1 MGTMLSRDIVKNR
14 ALKIGFDLVGV
25 APIGAWQDLEFSRQW
40 VERGFSGEMRY
51 LANPKRHDPRSVLKS
66 ARSVVSI
73 GQVYNAPLPYSAG
86 VKNVCSPMSVVR
98 CNPQLE

>member
-1 MGTMLSRDIVKNR
+1 M
-14 ALKIGFDLVGV
+14 
-25 APIGAWQDLEFSRQW
+25 APIDAWTDLAFSRQW

-86 VKNVCSPMSVVR
+86 VKNVRSPLQ
-98 CNPQLE
+98 PPT